1 MKVFIVVLTL
11 SVSVALGQNVLTGIK
26 DDLQTIGGAIKQTGK
41 DFVPYA
47 ATVGKDLLGT
57 LKNDTLKMV
66 GSTITDLLG
75 QALSKLFHIGK
86 RDTLTERDVLTGLK
100 DDLQTI
106 GGAIKQTGKDFVPY
120 AAGVG
125 KDLLET
131 LKNDTLKM
139 VGSTISDLLGEAIS
153 KLFHIG
159 KRDTITE
166 RDVLTGLK
174 DDLQTIGGAIK
185 QTGKDFVPY
194 AAGVGKDLLGTLK
207 NDTLKMLGGTIS
219 DLLRNALANLF
230 HGKRELSERGVLD
243 DLLGSMDN
251 KTISL
256 VGDTIADLIGQAIE
270 NLFQGKIELTERD
283 VLTGLKDEFQTI
295 GGAIKETG
303 KDFVPFA
310 SSVGKDLLGTLENDT
325 LKMVGGP
332 LTDLIGHVLGNL
344 FHGKREL
351 SKRDLLTGIKND
363 LQTIG
368 GAIKE
373 TGKDF
378 VPFAANVG
386 KDLLGTLQ
394 NDTLKMLGG
403 TLTDLIGNALANLF
417 HGKRELSKKDLLT
430 GIKNDLQTIGGAIKE
445 TGKDFVPFAANVGKD
460 LLGTLQNDTLKML
473 GGTLTDLI
481 GNALA
486 NLFHGKRELSKKD
499 LLTGIN
505 DLQTIGGAIK
515 ETGKDFVPF
524 AANVGKDL
532 LGTLQNDTLK
542 MLGGTL
548 TDLIGNALAN
558 LFHGKRELYV
568 YTIADTYCDPPIA
581 SIILIVS
588 GICSVKAEKFDVC
601 KLNCTLKDDLQTI
614 GGAIKQTGKDF
625 VPYAA
630 GVGKGLLETLKNDT
644 LKMVGSTISDL
655 LGQALSKLFHF
666 KRDTPN
672 LVHQSHALTS
682 EMNNLHD
689 LGTSQFSDAIDKVF
703 AEIQTVLTQ
712 LKNLAIQPEEAF
724 KQIAALG
731 DKYTSLSGEFLQAL
745 ERDVTKILSKFFG
758 HKKRGLLGDV
768 LAGLKDTLG
777 GSFNSTLA
785 QV

>member
-1 MKVFIVVLTL
+1 MKVFTVVLTL
-11 SVSVALGQNVLTGIK
+11 SLSVALGQNVLTGIK

-125 KDLLET
+125 NDLLET
-131 LKNDTLKM
+131 VKNDTLKM
-139 VGSTISDLLGEAIS
+139 VGNTISDLLGEAIS

-219 DLLRNALANLF
+219 DLLQNALANLF
-230 HGKRELSERGVLD
+230 HGKRELSERGVLE

-310 SSVGKDLLGTLENDT
+310 ASVGKDLLGTLQNDT
-325 LKMVGGP
+325 LKMVGGT
-332 LTDLIGHVLGNL
+332 LTDLLGQALSKLFHIGKRDTLTERDVLTGLKDDLQTIGGAIKQTGKDFVPYAAGVGKDLLETVKNDTLKMVGNTISDLLGEAISKLFHIGKRDTITERDVLTGLKDDLQTIGGAIKQTGKDFVPYAAGVGKDLLGTLKNDTLKMLGGTISDLLQNALSNL
-344 FHGKREL
+344 FHGKRELSERGVLEDLLGSMDNKIIGLVGDTIADLIGQAVENLFQGKIELTERDVLTGLKDEFQTIGGAIKETGKDFVPFAASVDKDLLGTLQNDTLKMLGDLIGPVLDNLFHGKSEL

-417 HGKRELSKKDLLT
+417 HGKRELTKD
-430 GIKNDLQTIGGAIKE
+430 D
-445 TGKDFVPFAANVGKD
+445 V
-460 LLGTLQNDTLKML
+460 
-473 GGTLTDLI
+473 LI
-481 GNALA
+481 G
-486 NLFHGKRELSKKD
+486 
-499 LLTGIN
+499 
-505 DLQTIGGAIK
+505 
-515 ETGKDFVPF
+515 
-524 AANVGKDL
+524 
-532 LGTLQNDTLK
+532 
-542 MLGGTL
+542 
-548 TDLIGNALAN
+548 
-558 LFHGKRELYV
+558 
-568 YTIADTYCDPPIA
+568 
-581 SIILIVS
+581 
-588 GICSVKAEKFDVC
+588 
-601 KLNCTLKDDLQTI
+601 LKDDLQTI

-625 VPYAA
+625 TVLGTLP
-630 GVGKGLLETLKNDT
+630 TLKD
-644 LKMVGSTISDL
+644 I
-655 LGQALSKLFHF
+655 LS
-666 KRDTPN
+666 
-672 LVHQSHALTS
+672 
-682 EMNNLHD
+682 
-689 LGTSQFSDAIDKVF
+689 
-703 AEIQTVLTQ
+703 QTVLNQ
-712 LKNLAIQPEEAF
+712 WSDLIHLDPIEW
-724 KQIAALG
+724 
-731 DKYTSLSGEFLQAL
+731 
-745 ERDVTKILSKFFG
+745 
-758 HKKRGLLGDV
+758 
-768 LAGLKDTLG
+768 
-777 GSFNSTLA
+777 GS
-785 QV
+785 

>member
-1 MKVFIVVLTL
+1 MKVFTVVLTL
-11 SVSVALGQNVLTGIK
+11 SLSVALGQNVLTGIK

-125 KDLLET
+125 NDLLET
-131 LKNDTLKM
+131 VKNDTLKM
-139 VGSTISDLLGEAIS
+139 VGNTISDLLGEAIS

-219 DLLRNALANLF
+219 DLLQNALANLF
-230 HGKRELSERGVLD
+230 HGKRELSERGVLE

-310 SSVGKDLLGTLENDT
+310 ASVGKDLLGTLQNDT
-325 LKMVGGP
+325 LKMVGGT
-332 LTDLIGHVLGNL
+332 LTDLLGQALSKLFHIGKRDTLTERDVLTGLKDDLQTIGGAIKQTGKDFVPYAAGVGKDLLETVKNDTLKMVGNTISDLLGEAISKLFHIGKRDTITERDVLTGLKDDLQTIGGAIKQTGKDFVPYAAGVGKDLLGTLKNDTLKMLGGTISDLLQNALSNL

-486 NLFHGKRELSKKD
+486 NLFHGKRELTKD
-499 LLTGIN
+499 
-505 DLQTIGGAIK
+505 D
-515 ETGKDFVPF
+515 V
-524 AANVGKDL
+524 
-532 LGTLQNDTLK
+532 
-542 MLGGTL
+542 
-548 TDLIGNALAN
+548 LIG
-558 LFHGKRELYV
+558 
-568 YTIADTYCDPPIA
+568 
-581 SIILIVS
+581 
-588 GICSVKAEKFDVC
+588 
-601 KLNCTLKDDLQTI
+601 LKDDLQTI

-625 VPYAA
+625 TVLGTLP
-630 GVGKGLLETLKNDT
+630 TLKD
-644 LKMVGSTISDL
+644 I
-655 LGQALSKLFHF
+655 LS
-666 KRDTPN
+666 
-672 LVHQSHALTS
+672 
-682 EMNNLHD
+682 
-689 LGTSQFSDAIDKVF
+689 
-703 AEIQTVLTQ
+703 QTVLNQ
-712 LKNLAIQPEEAF
+712 WSDLIHLDPIEW
-724 KQIAALG
+724 
-731 DKYTSLSGEFLQAL
+731 
-745 ERDVTKILSKFFG
+745 
-758 HKKRGLLGDV
+758 
-768 LAGLKDTLG
+768 
-777 GSFNSTLA
+777 GS
-785 QV
+785 